1 MRRSLLVRFLAVLAI
16 LLPTSCTQLFNFE
29 EHLSLSSEE
38 ESELI
43 QGKWELVRVG
53 RSLHLEDDVEH
64 VDVDNPPLISG
75 IESLE
80 IINDEEG
87 FPIFNFTFREECKI
101 THISY
106 VDGLRRETYTWHTS
120 YSVIPSDCWM
130 WIGFDDEGEYFYSH
144 EGEDFGGGVNCSFY
158 LYGYERGDKYIVK
171 RMIIL
176 GGKPASSTYYEFKP
190 L

>member
-1 MRRSLLVRFLAVLAI
+1 MKKSLLVRFLAVLAI

-29 EHLSLSSEE
+29 EHLSVTSEE

-53 RSLHLEDDVEH
+53 SSLHLEDGLEY
-64 VDVDNPPLISG
+64 VDIDNPPLISG

-87 FPIFNFTFREECKI
+87 FPIFNFTFREERKI
-101 THISY
+101 THITFIDD
-106 VDGLRRETYTWHTS
+106 VRHETYTWHSS
-120 YSVIPSDCWM
+120 YSVIPSECFM
-130 WIGFDDEGEYFYSH
+130 RFGFDDEGEYFYSY
-144 EGEDFGGGVNCSFY
+144 EGGDWGGGVNCSFD
-158 LYGYERGDKYIVK
+158 LYGFERGDKYTVN
-171 RMIIL
+171 RMIIH
-176 GGKPASSTYYEFKP
+176 GGSPTSSTYYEFKP